1 MSAIIDKYTKEE
13 LEYIVKNSS
22 SIKEVVLKLGYTTN
36 SGSNSETVKSRLKKY
51 NIDYSHFSN
60 LHKEKRTEENVFI
73 EDSTASQQTLRR
85 WYLKGNYTEYKCSIC
100 GLPPFWQE
108 KELTLILDHING
120 HNRDNRLENLRWVCP
135 NCNQQLETTGYKK
148 MRVDSTNSIQKKY
161 YCIDCGKEIS
171 KEATRCVDCANKHR
185 QKVSKEV
192 IREELKDLIR
202 RLPFTQA
209 AKEYD
214 ITDNALRKWC
224 DKYNLPRTKKE
235 INSYS
240 DDEWKLI

>member
-51 NIDYSHFSN
+51 NIDYSHFNN